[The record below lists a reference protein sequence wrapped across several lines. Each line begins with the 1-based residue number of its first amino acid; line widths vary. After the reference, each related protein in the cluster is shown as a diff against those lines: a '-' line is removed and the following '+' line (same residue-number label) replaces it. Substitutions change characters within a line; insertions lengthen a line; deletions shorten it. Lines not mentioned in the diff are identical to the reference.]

1 MGNVHMEASQ
11 INYRGGETK
20 MSVEEALKSTS
31 GEAAAIAAL
40 QVAVGNL
47 QNGKADMS
55 VIAPAFSAETAYSV
69 GDIVSYD
76 GAAYRC
82 TTAHEGVWN
91 AEDFTATT
99 ISGEIASANGDIA
112 DLNGTKANQITIAPF
127 FSVETAYDPGD
138 IVYYN
143 GLSYR
148 CVNAHEGEWDADDFA
163 ATTIAG
169 ELDTLKSGLTNKVG
183 CTLIATTEAT
193 GTNKSKLNSLFAA
206 YNALSQ
212 IDKFNAFIAYGNTR
226 LLLAG
231 GYAFASTQ
239 CAFNGIDP
247 SVIYSALLDASDS
260 KFALVS
266 FSPSGGYSVTDQSD
280 VADSNQF
287 YLYTLN

>member
-47 QNGKADMS
+47 QTGKANMS
-55 VIAPAFSAETAYSV
+55 VIAPAFNADTAYSV
-69 GDIVSYD
+69 GDIVAYD

-82 TTAHEGVWN
+82 TTAHEGEWD

-127 FSVETAYDPGD
+127 FSAETAYDPGD
-138 IVYYN
+138 LVYYN

-163 ATTIAG
+163 AATIAG
-169 ELDTLKSGLTNKVG
+169 ELDTLKSGLTNLVTLGVIPTANNNYTLSQYSYGKAKCGIITLFFDITCQTPDTSDFVEIG
-183 CTLIATTEAT
+183 YIDNTNLIATYGGVIGEVNGGDNITIQLEMDGKIKAIYGTAT
-193 GTNKSKLNSLFAA
+193 KEYRG
-206 YNALSQ
+206 
-212 IDKFNAFIAYGNTR
+212 
-226 LLLAG
+226 
-231 GYAFASTQ
+231 
-239 CAFNGIDP
+239 
-247 SVIYSALLDASDS
+247 
-260 KFALVS
+260 LVT
-266 FSPSGGYSVTDQSD
+266 FV
-280 VADSNQF
+280 N
-287 YLYTLN
+287 